1 VEAYGTFTAYTT
13 FLEQIVAEF
22 LQSEGGTLED
32 LQALAQDHTDVAY
45 SDAWM
50 FVTLFSAC
58 TTFLFFADM
67 LKQAQE
73 GDLEFNTTAGLNP
86 KYSI

>member
-1 VEAYGTFTAYTT
+1 MCGSISITNDVTGQFSIQANGGTFDE
-13 FLEQIVAEF
+13 LHE
-22 LQSEGGTLED
+22 
-32 LQALAQDHTDVAY
+32 LARDETDTAY

-50 FVTLFSAC
+50 FVTLFTAC

-73 GDLEFNTTAGLNP
+73 GDLNFSTTTGLNP
-86 KYSI
+86 KYKI